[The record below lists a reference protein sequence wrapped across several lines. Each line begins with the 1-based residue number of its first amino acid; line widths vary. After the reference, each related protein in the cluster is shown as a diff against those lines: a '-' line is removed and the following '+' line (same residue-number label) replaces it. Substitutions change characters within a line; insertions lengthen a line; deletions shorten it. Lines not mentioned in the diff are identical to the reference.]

1 MFSTYYIDNA
11 HVLSFINSYCFSLL
25 NIIVLAR
32 KCVKGIGVGKL
43 MVASPL
49 TVLAGLFCRYLHHTL
64 KMDMSCCRH
73 RRHIDSYS
81 CVWNVMTL

>member
-32 KCVKGIGVGKL
+32 KCVKRNRRWEANGRI
-43 MVASPL
+43 SPYSFGRV
-49 TVLAGLFCRYLHHTL
+49 VLQLFTPYIENGHELL
-64 KMDMSCCRH
+64 
-73 RRHIDSYS
+73 
-81 CVWNVMTL
+81 